1 MQQVIIDGGV
11 LIACLLFEIFITSIG
26 WNLSIAPIF
35 GLKQLGLIESF
46 GLVVFIKTAGLQFFP
61 PGKRHL

>member
-1 MQQVIIDGGV
+1 VQQVVIDGGV

-61 PGKRHL
+61 PGKRHV